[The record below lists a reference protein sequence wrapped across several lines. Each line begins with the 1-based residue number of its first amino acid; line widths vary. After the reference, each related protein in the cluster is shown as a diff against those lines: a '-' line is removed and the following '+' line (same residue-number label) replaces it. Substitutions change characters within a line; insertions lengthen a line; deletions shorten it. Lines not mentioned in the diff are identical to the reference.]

1 MRKYNNK
8 TKRTIMIIAILFVV
22 FTIIFSLFL
31 KRSIDVA
38 KAAYTVDIGSIL
50 FDNEENMIT
59 TTTESSIKMKW
70 AGNYYLTEEDKRYNL
85 GNHSVVYNSNNGD
98 ISLYGKFYEVK
109 NTGKVKVIKDEN
121 KLKSSVNSKFYKLA
135 DRKYLIV
142 DRTIQSTNSSLV
154 TSNYLL
160 INLDK
165 SGNATLLNDKVSLKT
180 ITPTVIQTSAYRFDI
195 ANEKINF
202 GNEDIDLKK
211 IIGSTNEYDE
221 ETYDLNAENTKDDDN
236 STTKNGSGGGASS
249 GSGNGA
255 ANGVGNGNG
264 AANGVGNGN
273 GAGNGT
279 GNETG
284 RGTGSGTTQS
294 SSSTY
299 SNNYD
304 SNISDETVD
313 EIINATKNTSV
324 IRITPGINT
333 ISIDYV
339 VYDPNNEYKSVYVE
353 LENTET
359 LQKNIIYLSKT
370 DTNILISDLTP
381 NIYYNLTFKY
391 TYNEGGRQ
399 KEYTFDET
407 GVFTRVPEM
416 ILSVNRVV
424 DNKVYY
430 HISLDKK
437 YNITGG
443 TLHLL
448 LNGQV
453 VAKSNIQALGNVSEI
468 GGNDS
473 YFNISL
479 LKLSKNDANIFTVK
493 LVSVSFNTYTINPD
507 ITYKFRY

>member
-8 TKRTIMIIAILFVV
+8 TKRTIMIIAILFIV

-70 AGNYYLTEEDKRYNL
+70 AGNYYLTQNDERYNL
-85 GNHSVVYNSNNGD
+85 GNHSVVYNSNSGD
-98 ISLYGKFYEVK
+98 ITLYGKFYEVK

-142 DRTIQSTNSSLV
+142 DRTIQSTNSSIV

-180 ITPTVIQTSAYRFDI
+180 ITPTVIQTSSYRFDI

-202 GNEDIDLKK
+202 GKEDIDLKK

-236 STTKNGSGGGASS
+236 DNTGNGRNGGAGSGAGNGE
-249 GSGNGA
+249 GSGI
-255 ANGVGNGNG
+255 
-264 AANGVGNGN
+264 
-273 GAGNGT
+273 GNGT
-279 GNETG
+279 GNGNGTG
-284 RGTGSGTTQS
+284 TGTGNGNGTGSGTTQN

-359 LQKNIIYLSKT
+359 LQKNIVYLSKT

-453 VAKSNIQALGNVSEI
+453 VATSSIQTLGNVSEI

-473 YFNISL
+473 FFNISL
-479 LKLSKNDANIFTVK
+479 LKLSRNDTNIFTVK
-493 LVSVSFNTYTINPD
+493 LVSISFNTYTINPD